1 MPTTNA
7 PYKPWRDEMLTGK
20 LDVVRKAVASK
31 RNNYPHVFAATL
43 IILAILIVYWQDLS
57 ILANEALQSEAVSQ
71 IILIPFLIS
80 YLIYRKR
87 ELVKASLA
95 SGKREGKTKLFSF
108 GDVIGVALCLS
119 ALLFYWYGSYTFYAL
134 EYHIISLPL
143 FAIGAILIL
152 SDVKTLKALIF
163 PILFLL
169 FLIPPP
175 STITYAAGGAMANL
189 HTQAS
194 YTLLKACGLNVT
206 LESAYGPP
214 TIILKTAQSPISF
227 AVDLPCSGI
236 YSLVAFIM
244 FAAFLS
250 YIIRGSIIK
259 KVTLFLTGFL
269 ILQVLNIARISII
282 VLIGNWLGEE
292 IAMSIFHFATGWILI
307 FIGTLTLLLIA
318 EKIWKVQIFA
328 GPNKSSSCPECNRN
342 SEKKQEFC
350 TSCGKFL
357 KKSPIKIS
365 KSFWIKIAALLLGCY
380 LVTLSIQAPVFA
392 LARTPEALSIESP
405 SSQAASTQI
414 FPNVTG
420 YQPIEFLGRARP
432 EDEEIAH
439 LDAYLVYMYFPVRT
453 HISERSIEVDVGV
466 ASSISNLHGPEV
478 CYVTYQES
486 IGNLPT
492 VTVLDSRDVQL
503 LENPPIIAKFF
514 TFRDYRP
521 EYYRTQ
527 VTLYWYE
534 IIVVKTGLTV
544 AQKYVRIS
552 LLIYTSISG
561 EYASF
566 EEKLLTAAKPIVA
579 YWEPK
584 TGAALISLGIAFE
597 QVLLVIAIGF
607 VAVAEIAHYTKRWR
621 EKSNNLRIFERFA
634 SSNEKLVLKTLKDL
648 SEKTKI
654 TTTDAID
661 SALRKTPGNATK
673 DKNGAGIKLNRVLNR
688 LEESKIIH
696 RDIENVKDKPIFVW
710 KP

>member
-1 MPTTNA
+1 MSCRQEMV
-7 PYKPWRDEMLTGK
+7 KMLTEK
-20 LDVVRKAVASK
+20 LGVIRKAVASK
-31 RNNYPHVFAATL
+31 RNNYPHILAATL
-43 IILAILIVYWQDLS
+43 IILAVLIVYWQDLS
-57 ILANEALQSEAVSQ
+57 ILANEALQSEAVSH

-80 YLIYRKR
+80 YLIYRKK

-95 SGKREGKTKLFSF
+95 SGKLEGKTKLFSF
-108 GDVIGVALCLS
+108 SDVIGAALCLS

-134 EYHIISLPL
+134 EYHIMSIPL
-143 FAIGAILIL
+143 FLIGAILIL
-152 SDVKTLKALIF
+152 SNMKTLKALIF

-175 STITYAAGGAMANL
+175 TTITYTAGGIMADF

-236 YSLVAFIM
+236 YSLIAFVM

-259 KVTLFLTGFL
+259 KITLFITGFL

-292 IAMSIFHFATGWILI
+292 IAMNIFHLTAGWILI
-307 FIGTLTLLLIA
+307 FIGMFSLLLMA
-318 EKIWKVQIFA
+318 EKIWKMQILA
-328 GPNKSSSCPECNRN
+328 GPSKSSPCPACNKSS
-342 SEKKQEFC
+342 EKKEEFC

-365 KSFWIKIAALLLGCY
+365 KRFWIKIAALLLGCY

-392 LARTPEALSIESP
+392 LAQTPEALSVESP
-405 SSQAASTQI
+405 STQGASTQI

-420 YQPIEFLGRARP
+420 YRPIQFMYRDTQYEQ
-432 EDEEIAH
+432 IAH
-439 LDAYLVYMYFPVRT
+439 QDAALMYEYIPQSTNISAPPVW
-453 HISERSIEVDVGV
+453 VDVGV
-466 ASSISNLHGPEV
+466 ASSITNLHSWEV
-478 CYVTYQES
+478 CYVAYQIS
-486 IGNLPT
+486 IGNPPM

-503 LENPPIIAKFF
+503 LENPPIIARFF
-514 TFRDYRP
+514 TFRMQANYTQVTT
-521 EYYRTQ
+521 YYVQ

-534 IIVVKTGLTV
+534 SIVVKTGLTV

-552 LLIYTSISG
+552 LLTYTSVSG
-561 EYASF
+561 DYTGL
-566 EEKLLTAAKPIVA
+566 EEKLLTLAKPIVA

-584 TGAALISLGIAFE
+584 KGAALISLGIAFE
-597 QVLLVIAIGF
+597 QGLLVIAIGF
-607 VAVAEIAHYTKRWR
+607 VAVTETAHYTKKWR
-621 EKSNNLRIFERFA
+621 EKTYNLGIFERFA
-634 SSNEKLVLKTLKDL
+634 SPNEKLILKTLKDL
-648 SEKTKI
+648 SKRTKI

-661 SALRKTPGNATK
+661 SALNRTTGNAPK
-673 DKNGAGIKLNRVLNR
+673 EYKLNRTLNR

-696 RDIENVKDKPIFVW
+696 RDIENVKDEPIFVW